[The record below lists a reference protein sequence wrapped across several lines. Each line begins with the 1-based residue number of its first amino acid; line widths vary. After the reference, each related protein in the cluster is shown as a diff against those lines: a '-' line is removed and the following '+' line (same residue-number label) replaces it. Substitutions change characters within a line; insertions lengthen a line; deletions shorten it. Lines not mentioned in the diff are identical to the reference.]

1 MSLQVEKLEHNMA
14 KLTIEVPAEELEKA
28 IEEVYQRNKKNIT
41 VSGFRKGKVPRKMVE
56 RMYGKGIFLEDAAND
71 LIPNAYSR
79 EIDGCDLEIVSYPS
93 IEVTQVE
100 SGQPFIFTAEV
111 ALKPDVILGEYK
123 GVQVERPDDEVKDD
137 EIQAELLREQEQN
150 SRLVTVEDRPAE
162 NGDIVTI
169 DYEGFVD
176 GESFAGGKASDY
188 ALTLGSGAFIPGFE
202 DQLIGSRAEE
212 DVELHV
218 TFPENYG
225 NDELKGRDA
234 VFKCTVH
241 RVERKELPELDDE
254 FAQDVSE
261 FDTLEEYKADIR
273 KRLAKEKEEEGKR
286 KKGNEA
292 IAKIVEASQMEIP
305 DAMLETQKNQQID
318 EFSRRLQMQGMLL
331 EQYLKMTQS
340 TMAQLEN
347 EMEERAMESIKN
359 RLVLEKIVEIE
370 NIQPTQE
377 DVDAEIEKTAE
388 RYRIEVD
395 KVRDMLG
402 DKELEQMKQ
411 DLAVQQAFDLI
422 AEEAVAV

>member
-28 IEEVYQRNKKNIT
+28 IEGAYQKNKKNIS
-41 VSGFRKGKVPRKMVE
+41 VPGFRKGKVPRKMAE

-71 LIPNAYSR
+71 LIPDAYSNA
-79 EIDGCDLEIVSYPS
+79 IDGCDLEIVSYPS
-93 IEVTQVE
+93 IDVAQIEA
-100 SGQPFIFTAEV
+100 GKPFIFTAEV
-111 ALKPDVILGEYK
+111 ALKPDVVLGEYK
-123 GVQVERPDDEVKDD
+123 GIQVERPDDEVKDD
-137 EIQAELLREQEQN
+137 EIQAELFREQEQN
-150 SRLVTVEDRPAE
+150 SRLVAVEDRPAE

-188 ALTLGSGAFIPGFE
+188 SLTLGSGAFIPGFE
-202 DQLIGSRAEE
+202 DQLIGSRAGE

-225 NDELKGRDA
+225 NDELKGKDA

-241 RVERKELPELDDE
+241 RVEHKELPDLDDE

-273 KRLAKEKEEEGKR
+273 KRLAEEKEEEGKR

-292 IAKIVEASQMEIP
+292 IAKIVENSQMEIP

-331 EQYLKMTQS
+331 DQYLKMTQS

-359 RLVLEKIVEIE
+359 RLVLEKIAEVE
-370 NIQPTQE
+370 NIEATQE
-377 DVDAEIEKTAE
+377 DVDAEIERSAKM
-388 RYRIEVD
+388 YRMEID

-402 DKELEQMKQ
+402 DKEIEQMKQ
-411 DLAVQQAFDLI
+411 DLAVQKAFDLI
-422 AEEAVAV
+422 AEEAIGV